1 MIDGEI
7 YTVGHDSNIVF
18 AYCERGTCTTS
29 FYICC
34 YHLYGEDRVI
44 VSNRSCIRGAF
55 GNSFSNLATE
65 QERER
70 FHRVLKE
77 NGYKW
82 NQANKVIIKDGI
94 EIIKI

>member
-7 YTVGHDSNIVF
+7 YALDNSSRCVF
-18 AYCERGTCTTS
+18 AYCERGSCRTS
-29 FYICC
+29 FYIGVCSC
-34 YHLYGEDRVI
+34 SDHVK
-44 VSNRSCIRGAF
+44 VSHRGRIA
-55 GNSFSNLATE
+55 GMSANSPSHLATE

-82 NQANKVIIKDGI
+82 NQANKVIIRNGT

>member
-7 YTVGHDSNIVF
+7 YTVSHDSNMVF
-18 AYCERGTCTTS
+18 AYCEHGTCTTS
-29 FYICC
+29 FYVCA
-34 YHLYGEDRVI
+34 YRYGREDSVA
-44 VSNRSCIRGAF
+44 VSRRSCICTASGD
-55 GNSFSNLATE
+55 SYSHLATE

-82 NQANKVIIKDGI
+82 NQANKVIIKNKT

>member
-7 YTVGHDSNIVF
+7 YALNNDSNVVF
-18 AYCERGTCTTS
+18 AYCERGTCKTS
-29 FYICC
+29 FYICV
-34 YHLYGEDRVI
+34 YRMYGEDKVAE
-44 VSNRSCIRGAF
+44 SHSGFIRGAS
-55 GNSFSNLATE
+55 GDSSSHLATE

-77 NGYKW
+77 HGYKW
-82 NQANKVIIKDGI
+82 NQANKVIIKNGI

>member
-7 YTVGHDSNIVF
+7 YTINHFEDMTF
-18 AYCERGTCTTS
+18 AYCERGTCKTS
-29 FYICC
+29 FYICV
-34 YHLYGEDRVI
+34 YRYGREDKIAVLSHR
-44 VSNRSCIRGAF
+44 CIRGAR
-55 GNSFSNLATE
+55 GDSSSHLATE

-70 FHRVLKE
+70 FHCVLKE

-82 NQANKVIIKDGI
+82 NQANKVIIKDGT

>member
-1 MIDGEI
+1 MAAN
-7 YTVGHDSNIVF
+7 SP
-18 AYCERGTCTTS
+18 S
-29 FYICC
+29 
-34 YHLYGEDRVI
+34 HL
-44 VSNRSCIRGAF
+44 S
-55 GNSFSNLATE
+55 TE

-82 NQANKVIIKDGI
+82 NQANKVIIKNKT

>member
-7 YTVGHDSNIVF
+7 YTVGHDSNMVF

-29 FYICC
+29 FYVCA
-34 YHLYGEDRVI
+34 YRYGREDNVA
-44 VSNRSCIRGAF
+44 VSSRSCIRGAL
-55 GNSFSNLATE
+55 GDSFSHLATE

-82 NQANKVIIKDGI
+82 NQANKVIIKNGT

>member
-7 YTVGHDSNIVF
+7 YTLSNDSNVVF
-18 AYCERGTCTTS
+18 AYCERGTCKTS

-34 YHLYGEDRVI
+34 YRIYGEDKVA
-44 VSNRSCIRGAF
+44 VSSRSLIRGAYA
-55 GNSFSNLATE
+55 NSSSHLATE

-82 NQANKVIIKDGI
+82 NQANKVIIKNKT

>member
-7 YTVGHDSNIVF
+7 YALDYDPKCVF
-18 AYCERGTCTTS
+18 AYCERGTCKTS
-29 FYICC
+29 FYICV
-34 YHLYGEDRVI
+34 YRMHGEDKI
-44 VSNRSCIRGAF
+44 AESRSCCIRGAN
-55 GNSFSNLATE
+55 GDLSSHLATE

-82 NQANKVIIKDGI
+82 NQANKVIIKNGT

>member
-7 YTVGHDSNIVF
+7 YTISNDSNIVF
-18 AYCERGTCTTS
+18 AYCERGTCKTS

-34 YHLYGEDRVI
+34 YRVRGVDKI
-44 VSNRSCIRGAF
+44 AVSSGSCIRVVNGD
-55 GNSFSNLATE
+55 SPSNLATE

-77 NGYKW
+77 NGCKW
-82 NQANKVIIKDGI
+82 NQANKVIIKNGI

>member
-7 YTVGHDSNIVF
+7 YALDDAPRCVF
-18 AYCERGTCTTS
+18 AYCDRGRCRTS
-29 FYICC
+29 FYIGVCSRSD
-34 YHLYGEDRVI
+34 HVE
-44 VSNRSCIRGAF
+44 VSHRSCIAGMSS
-55 GNSFSNLATE
+55 NSPSHLATE

-82 NQANKVIIKDGI
+82 NQANKVIIKNGI

>member
-7 YTVGHDSNIVF
+7 YALNNDSNVVF
-18 AYCERGTCTTS
+18 AYCERGTCKTS

-34 YHLYGEDRVI
+34 YRWSGEDKI
-44 VSNRSCIRGAF
+44 VESRSGFIRGAN
-55 GNSFSNLATE
+55 GDSSSHLATE

-70 FHRVLKE
+70 FHRLLEEK
-77 NGYKW
+77 GYKW
-82 NQANKVIIKDGI
+82 NQANKVIIKNGI

>member
-7 YTVGHDSNIVF
+7 YALDDAPRCVF
-18 AYCERGTCTTS
+18 AYCERGRCRTS
-29 FYICC
+29 FYIGVCSSSE
-34 YHLYGEDRVI
+34 HVE
-44 VSNRSCIRGAF
+44 VSDQGIIKGMS
-55 GNSFSNLATE
+55 SDSPSHLATE

-70 FHRVLKE
+70 FHRVLEE

-94 EIIKI
+94 EIVKI

>member
-7 YTVGHDSNIVF
+7 YALDDAPRCVLAF
-18 AYCERGTCTTS
+18 CERGSCRTS
-29 FYICC
+29 FYIGVCSC
-34 YHLYGEDRVI
+34 SDHVAVSFQGSIYGMAGD
-44 VSNRSCIRGAF
+44 SS
-55 GNSFSNLATE
+55 SHLATE

-70 FHRVLKE
+70 FHRVLGA

-82 NQANKVIIKDGI
+82 NPANKVIVKDGV

>member
-7 YTVGHDSNIVF
+7 YALDNSPRCVF
-18 AYCERGTCTTS
+18 AYCDRGSCRTS
-29 FYICC
+29 
-34 YHLYGEDRVI
+34 LYLGVCSCSDHVE
-44 VSNRSCIRGAF
+44 VSSRSRIAGMAA
-55 GNSFSNLATE
+55 NSPSHLATE

-82 NQANKVIIKDGI
+82 NQANKVIIRNGT

>member
-7 YTVGHDSNIVF
+7 YTLSHDSNMVF
-18 AYCERGTCTTS
+18 AYCERGTCKTS

-34 YHLYGEDRVI
+34 YRYGGEDKVV
-44 VSNRSCIRGAF
+44 VSSCRCIRGAC
-55 GNSFSNLATE
+55 GDSSSHLATE

-70 FHRVLKE
+70 FHCVLKE

-82 NQANKVIIKDGI
+82 NQANKVIIKNGT

>member
-7 YTVGHDSNIVF
+7 YTLSNDSNVVF
-18 AYCERGTCTTS
+18 AYCERGTCKTS

-34 YHLYGEDRVI
+34 YRMCCEDKI
-44 VSNRSCIRGAF
+44 AVSSRHWIRGAS
-55 GNSFSNLATE
+55 GDSSSHLATQ

-82 NQANKVIIKDGI
+82 NQANKVIIKNGT

>member
-7 YTVGHDSNIVF
+7 YTLSNDSSVVF
-18 AYCERGTCTTS
+18 AYCERGTCKTS
-29 FYICC
+29 FYICV
-34 YHLYGEDRVI
+34 YRIGRNDKI
-44 VSNRSCIRGAF
+44 AVSSRSCIRGAN
-55 GNSFSNLATE
+55 GDSSSHLATE

-70 FHRVLKE
+70 FHRLLKE

-82 NQANKVIIKDGI
+82 NQANKVIIKNKT

>member
-7 YTVGHDSNIVF
+7 YTLCHDSNVVF
-18 AYCERGTCTTS
+18 AYCERGTCKTS

-34 YHLYGEDRVI
+34 YRMYGEDKVEKSHI
-44 VSNRSCIRGAF
+44 GLIRGVS
-55 GNSFSNLATE
+55 GDSSSHLATE

-82 NQANKVIIKDGI
+82 NQANKVIIKNGT

>member
-7 YTVGHDSNIVF
+7 YALNRDPNMVF
-18 AYCERGTCTTS
+18 AYCERGTCKTS

-34 YHLYGEDRVI
+34 YRMYDEDKVA
-44 VSNRSCIRGAF
+44 VSSRHCIRGAS
-55 GNSFSNLATE
+55 GDLSSHLAAE

-70 FHRVLKE
+70 FHHVLKE

-82 NQANKVIIKDGI
+82 NQANKVIIKNRI

>member
-1 MIDGEI
+1 MIDGEV
-7 YTVGHDSNIVF
+7 YALRNDAKCVF
-18 AYCERGTCTTS
+18 AYCERGTCKTS

-34 YHLYGEDRVI
+34 YHLYGEDRVT
-44 VSNRSCIRGAF
+44 VSSRSCIRGAF
-55 GNSFSNLATE
+55 GDSPSHLATE

-82 NQANKVIIKDGI
+82 NQANKVIINNKT

>member
-7 YTVGHDSNIVF
+7 YTLSNDSNVVF
-18 AYCERGTCTTS
+18 AYCERGTCKTS
-29 FYICC
+29 FYICV
-34 YHLYGEDRVI
+34 YRMFGGDKVA
-44 VSNRSCIRGAF
+44 VSCSCCIRGA
-55 GNSFSNLATE
+55 NCDYSSHLANE

-82 NQANKVIIKDGI
+82 NQANKVIIKNGI

>member
-7 YTVGHDSNIVF
+7 YTVSHDSNMVF
-18 AYCERGTCTTS
+18 AYCERGTCKTS
-29 FYICC
+29 FYVCA
-34 YHLYGEDRVI
+34 YRYGREDKVV
-44 VSNRSCIRGAF
+44 VSSRSYIRGAY
-55 GNSFSNLATE
+55 GDSSSHLATE
-65 QERER
+65 QERAR

-82 NQANKVIIKDGI
+82 NQANKVIIKNGT

>member
-7 YTVGHDSNIVF
+7 YTLSDSPSCVF
-18 AYCERGTCTTS
+18 AYCERGSCSTS
-29 FYICC
+29 FYIGV
-34 YHLYGEDRVI
+34 YSWRDGVKVSSQGRIYGMAGD
-44 VSNRSCIRGAF
+44 SDSH
-55 GNSFSNLATE
+55 LATE

-70 FHRVLKE
+70 FHRVLDE

-82 NQANKVIIKDGI
+82 NQTNKVIIKDGV

>member
-7 YTVGHDSNIVF
+7 YTLDCDQKNIF
-18 AYCERGTCTTS
+18 AFCERGTCKTS
-29 FYICC
+29 FYICVYC
-34 YHLYGEDRVI
+34 YCGEDRI
-44 VSNRSCIRGAF
+44 ADSRSGFIRGVR
-55 GNSFSNLATE
+55 GDSPSHLATE

-82 NQANKVIIKDGI
+82 NQANKVIIRNGT

>member
-7 YTVGHDSNIVF
+7 YALDDSPRCVF
-18 AYCERGTCTTS
+18 AYCERGRCSTS
-29 FYICC
+29 FYIGVCSC
-34 YHLYGEDRVI
+34 LDHVE
-44 VSNRSCIRGAF
+44 VSRRSRISGMSS
-55 GNSFSNLATE
+55 NSPSHLATE

-82 NQANKVIIKDGI
+82 NAVNKVIIKNET

>member
-7 YTVGHDSNIVF
+7 YTVSNDARITF
-18 AYCERGTCTTS
+18 AYCERGTCKTS

-34 YHLYGEDRVI
+34 YRMYDRDKVA
-44 VSNRSCIRGAF
+44 VSSRSIIRGACADA
-55 GNSFSNLATE
+55 SSNLATE

-77 NGYKW
+77 NGYRW
-82 NQANKVIIKDGI
+82 NQANKVIIKNGT

>member
-7 YTVGHDSNIVF
+7 YALNNDSNVVF
-18 AYCERGTCTTS
+18 AYCERGTCKTS

-34 YHLYGEDRVI
+34 YRMYCEDKVA
-44 VSNRSCIRGAF
+44 VSSRSLIRGACADT
-55 GNSFSNLATE
+55 SSHLATE
-65 QERER
+65 QEKER

-82 NQANKVIIKDGI
+82 NQANKVIIKNGI

>member
-7 YTVGHDSNIVF
+7 YALDNAPKCVF
-18 AYCERGTCTTS
+18 AYCERGSCLTS
-29 FYICC
+29 FYIGVCSC
-34 YHLYGEDRVI
+34 SDHVE
-44 VSNRSCIRGAF
+44 VSHRSRIAGMSAD
-55 GNSFSNLATE
+55 SPSHLATE
-65 QERER
+65 REKER

-82 NQANKVIIKDGI
+82 NQANKVIINNGT